1 MNCSTTFSMKMESK
15 EMATKA
21 LEIMKSVLAQTDVDG
36 FEYDSRETFDRF
48 ADNLVVKGSEII
60 DTQSYGLMPETYHI
74 VLPEMFKAVA
84 RCFCFD
90 KFSAKIYYDSTYV
103 WENYDINYEEG
114 ELVINSLYHDNC
126 EEPFCEECDDCY
138 DYFEEDGVAGYRCCD
153 CGHTITVEEFKATCE
168 QYFENVYLIL

>member
-15 EMATKA
+15 ETATKA

-84 RCFCFD
+84 RCFCFGVIVD
-90 KFSAKIYYDSTYV
+90 FISSARKSTMT
-103 WENYDINYEEG
+103 
-114 ELVINSLYHDNC
+114 
-126 EEPFCEECDDCY
+126 PPM
-138 DYFEEDGVAGYRCCD
+138 
-153 CGHTITVEEFKATCE
+153 CGKTMTSTMKRASW
-168 QYFENVYLIL
+168 

>member
-15 EMATKA
+15 KMATKA
-21 LEIMKSVLAQTDVDG
+21 LEIMKSVLAQTDADG

-90 KFSAKIYYDSTYV
+90 KFSAKIYYDSIVFKDGKYGFVDTT
-103 WENYDINYEEG
+103 G
-114 ELVINSLYHDNC
+114 KLVIPC
-126 EEPFCEECDDCY
+126 EW
-138 DYFEEDGVAGYRCCD
+138 DYVNNYNEG
-153 CGHTITVEEFKATCE
+153 
-168 QYFENVYLIL
+168 

>member
-15 EMATKA
+15 KMATKA
-21 LEIMKSVLAQTDVDG
+21 LEIMKSVLAQTDADG

-103 WENYDINYEEG
+103 QLGESLCSFSFKRGNFHIGNHCDHGLPLPENKKMCWR
-114 ELVINSLYHDNC
+114 SLS
-126 EEPFCEECDDCY
+126 
-138 DYFEEDGVAGYRCCD
+138 
-153 CGHTITVEEFKATCE
+153 
-168 QYFENVYLIL
+168 LL